1 LAPIRCW
8 PRLSS
13 SSRSPGPGD
22 LPCAR
27 PADRDPLHRHP
38 ELHSDDTASV
48 AELLRSKD
56 FELSLPPLPRE
67 QWLHTDQRDRPSS
80 FHLCYVSY
88 GAEAVV
94 TTTPARND
102 YRVQLPMIGRSIT
115 VMGGTETICERT
127 QAVVSSPV
135 HDQTILL
142 NDDCQRL
149 LVYFASESLSRHLSA
164 MLGEGIIGK
173 VRFAPGHGSLEGCG
187 TQPASL
193 DRACP

>member
-1 LAPIRCW
+1 MHA
-8 PRLSS
+8 
-13 SSRSPGPGD
+13 
-22 LPCAR
+22 
-27 PADRDPLHRHP
+27 PADRDPLYRHP

-56 FELSLPPLPRE
+56 FELSLPRYRE
-67 QWLHTDQRDRPSS
+67 SS
-80 FHLCYVSY
+80 GCTRINAIDLSSLHLCYVSY

-115 VMGGTETICERT
+115 VMGGTETVCERT

-149 LVYFASESLSRHLSA
+149 LVYFASESLTRHLSA
-164 MLGEGIIGK
+164 MLGKASSARSGSHRPWISRG
-173 VRFAPGHGSLEGCG
+173 VRDAACIAGSRLPSRNS
-187 TQPASL
+187 T
-193 DRACP
+193 RAMHCFTIRWRWFSSSSYC